1 MSETQIAAE
10 RAALESMTPMEVD
23 LEYTRVLH
31 KLPPEELPRTELI
44 EQLLAQLRQ
53 DLK

>member
-10 RAALESMTPMEVD
+10 RAAIESMTPME
-23 LEYTRVLH
+23 LAREYTRVLH
-31 KLPPEELPRTELI
+31 KLPPEELSRIELI
-44 EQLLAQLRQ
+44 EQLLAKLRQ